1 MPSYTGHYGY
11 AEDESYSKASSSKFL
26 KGGKASSE
34 VSLRASAEEEA
45 QKAELERMA
54 DVLKDTNV
62 LGSEN
67 RVVTRVGNPMR
78 HEAEDHLAVCRAH
91 GFFGEGEA
99 AEAEYQARMAAVGKA
114 QTAKEVNALLRD
126 LPNKGFMDP
135 EPAPPRVGVSKAIA
149 TKYKHSTPAK
159 VTASLAGAV
168 LAAMIGIVPGVSL
181 AESHVHMWAGPIAAL
196 AGSIAI
202 GVIGF
207 IVAIA
212 SLCVTLDN

>member
-1 MPSYTGHYGY
+1 MPQYYE
-11 AEDESYSKASSSKFL
+11 EDYSRASSSKFL
-26 KGGKASSE
+26 KDRGSKASSE

-45 QKAELERMA
+45 QKAELQRMA

-62 LGSEN
+62 LGTEN

-135 EPAPPRVGVSKAIA
+135 EPSPPSVGVGKAIA
-149 TKYKHSTPAK
+149 TKYKQSTPAK

-168 LAAMIGIVPGVSL
+168 LAIMVGIVPGVSL

-202 GVIGF
+202 GVIAF
-207 IVAIA
+207 IVSIA